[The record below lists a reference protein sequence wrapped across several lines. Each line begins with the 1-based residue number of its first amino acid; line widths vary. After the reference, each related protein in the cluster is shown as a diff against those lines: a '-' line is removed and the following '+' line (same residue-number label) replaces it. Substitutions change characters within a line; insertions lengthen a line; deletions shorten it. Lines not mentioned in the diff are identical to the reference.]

1 MKHLLRFSLM
11 CVLSILW
18 GTAFA
23 QTITFEAAA
32 DNAKDAADATTLT
45 KDGITLKLD
54 VGSNTSDNP
63 IGTLARD
70 DNYRIY
76 KGNTLT
82 VTSTVGKITFVEFTC
97 TANGD
102 EKYGPGNL
110 DTIGQDED
118 DYYSEDDGPH
128 FWWHGS
134 SDEVMFEATE
144 AQVRAT
150 KIVVYIGQDGEDA
163 YSSIGLGDIDF
174 VYLTN
179 FPTDGLGDF
188 TLNDVKLGEGLSY
201 VWKHDSNYGMKAS
214 AYAGGNNIE
223 SESWLISPEIDLAEV
238 KTPELGFEHAINK
251 YFGDVTKEATAWI
264 REVGGEWKQMEI
276 TYPTIDGKTFSEFIP
291 VQIPLYEYEGKKI
304 QVGFKYTSTSTN
316 AGTWEIQSFYV
327 AGIGGSYNP
336 PTPDTPEEI
345 NVAKALEI
353 VSGLADKEKTEKEY
367 IVSGYVVG
375 TPDYQRKDGV
385 LYGNVNLEI
394 ADEAGG
400 TPTLTIFRGKSY
412 DNADFTEET
421 LNLFSEGDLVIFQGK
436 LQKYGETPELV
447 SGYLIK
453 VEKATGIQNVK
464 ISKANGAI
472 YNLAGQQVEKATKGI
487 YIQNGRKF
495 VVK

>member
-1 MKHLLRFSLM
+1 M

-188 TLNDVKLGEGLSY
+188 TINDVKLGEGLSY
-201 VWKHDSNYGMKAS
+201 VWKHDSNYQGLIYK
-214 AYAGGNNIE
+214 E
-223 SESWLISPEIDLAEV
+223 S
-238 KTPELGFEHAINK
+238 
-251 YFGDVTKEATAWI
+251 
-264 REVGGEWKQMEI
+264 
-276 TYPTIDGKTFSEFIP
+276 
-291 VQIPLYEYEGKKI
+291 
-304 QVGFKYTSTSTN
+304 
-316 AGTWEIQSFYV
+316 
-327 AGIGGSYNP
+327 
-336 PTPDTPEEI
+336 
-345 NVAKALEI
+345 
-353 VSGLADKEKTEKEY
+353 
-367 IVSGYVVG
+367 
-375 TPDYQRKDGV
+375 
-385 LYGNVNLEI
+385 
-394 ADEAGG
+394 
-400 TPTLTIFRGKSY
+400 
-412 DNADFTEET
+412 
-421 LNLFSEGDLVIFQGK
+421 
-436 LQKYGETPELV
+436 
-447 SGYLIK
+447 
-453 VEKATGIQNVK
+453 
-464 ISKANGAI
+464 
-472 YNLAGQQVEKATKGI
+472 
-487 YIQNGRKF
+487 
-495 VVK
+495 